1 MSETKE
7 IKNTAFRRVK
17 YLSLM
22 QMGDQLRAKKSRSA
36 KKKAFIT
43 FLKACLTIVVT
54 AVILFAL
61 SFLNKT
67 FKVKTSKELFI
78 CFIFLTQVFTIL
90 SSISSMMAML
100 YTSKENTM
108 LLVFPCTYGE
118 IFLSKIVVFGIAEMK
133 KSAYFLAPI
142 MLAFGILAGGVAY
155 WLLLVP
161 MWFMLCMFPV
171 LIGALLSIPLIYVK
185 RFLEKHLTVYA
196 ALVVAF
202 LVVAFIGVTLLLQQL
217 PDPLRLVAIYAQ
229 FIKKVEAARS
239 LVLRKIF

>member
-7 IKNTAFRRVK
+7 MKNTAFRRVK

-67 FKVKTSKELFI
+67 FQVKTSKELFI

-90 SSISSMMAML
+90 SSISSMMSML

-133 KSAYFLAPI
+133 KSAYFEVNP
-142 MLAFGILAGGVAY
+142 
-155 WLLLVP
+155 
-161 MWFMLCMFPV
+161 
-171 LIGALLSIPLIYVK
+171 
-185 RFLEKHLTVYA
+185 
-196 ALVVAF
+196 
-202 LVVAFIGVTLLLQQL
+202 
-217 PDPLRLVAIYAQ
+217 
-229 FIKKVEAARS
+229 KV
-239 LVLRKIF
+239 